1 MALPTYSTMK
11 HHLLPAATYSR
22 LVPRATYHDTATIDE
37 PTIKP
42 QNRSRSA
49 VNIPASLSNLLHLN
63 LNHHTNPTGTHAG
76 SSNNAMLDVQNFN
89 RQTPTYSPTED
100 ISSMYSEIHGA
111 ADWSRLLSPLHPWLR
126 REILKYG
133 EFAQA
138 TYDAFDSNPFS
149 QYGGSCMYGRH
160 RLFEKLGLLRHGYDV
175 TKYLYAMSHVDLPR
189 WLERSLHAEAWSRDS
204 NWMGYVAVSGDEES
218 RRIGCRDIV
227 VSWRG
232 TVVPAEWLED
242 IQGKL
247 ESIESNDQSDI
258 RVEHGFRSIYTSK
271 AETTRYNKLSA
282 SEQVMGEIK
291 RLVKFYQEKG
301 EKVSIT
307 ITGHSLGGALA
318 LLNAYEAASAL
329 PSVPVRVISFGAPR
343 VGNEAFA
350 DRLKELGVKV
360 LRMVVKQDVVPK
372 MPGILFN
379 EGMKMVEKVTGTLDW
394 VYTHV
399 GVELGLNVKT
409 SPYLKN
415 CIDFAGFHNLEIYL
429 HLVDGYVSSKSGFRC
444 EAKRDVALI
453 NKASG
458 MLREEIG
465 IPPCWHQPANRGLV
479 CNPYGRWTMPNR
491 ELEDIP
497 SPYREG
503 YEQLLN

>member
-1 MALPTYSTMK
+1 MALSSYSTIINQQ
-11 HHLLPAATYSR
+11 LSASTYSR
-22 LVPRATYHDTATIDE
+22 LVPRASYHNNTTLDE

-42 QNRSRSA
+42 EKRSNSTI
-49 VNIPASLSNLLHLN
+49 NIPSTLTNLLHLN
-63 LNHHTNPTGTHAG
+63 LNQHSDPNFVSFGNTNNTPHSGRHTPA
-76 SSNNAMLDVQNFN
+76 
-89 RQTPTYSPTED
+89 YSPKED
-100 ISSMYSEIHGA
+100 ISSLYPQIHGS
-111 ADWSRLLSPLHPWLR
+111 ADWSSLLSPLHPWLR

-133 EFAQA
+133 EFTQS

-149 QYGGSCMYGRH
+149 KYGGSCIYGRE
-160 RLFEKLGLLRHGYDV
+160 RMFEKLGLTRHGYNI
-175 TKYLYAMSHVDLPR
+175 TKYLYAMSHIDLPK
-189 WLERSLHAEAWSRDS
+189 WLERSIHAEAWSKDS
-204 NWMGYVAVSGDEES
+204 NWMGYVAVSGEEES

-227 VSWRG
+227 VAWRG
-232 TVVPAEWLED
+232 TVAPAEWLED

-247 ESIESNDQSDI
+247 ESIESTKYDVK
-258 RVEHGFRSIYTSK
+258 VEHGFRSLYTSK
-271 AETTRYNKLSA
+271 SETTRYNKLSA
-282 SEQVMGEIK
+282 SEQVMTEIK

-329 PSVPVRVISFGAPR
+329 PGIPVNVISFGAPR
-343 VGNEAFA
+343 VGNEAFS
-350 DRLKELGVKV
+350 DRLKELGVKA

-379 EGMKMVEKVTGTLDW
+379 EGLKKIEKVTGSLDW

-399 GVELGLNVKT
+399 GIELGLNVKK
-409 SPYLKN
+409 SPYVKN

-429 HLVDGYVSSKSGFRC
+429 HLVDGYVSPKSGFRC

-453 NKASG
+453 NKESG

-465 IPPCWHQPANRGLV
+465 VPACWYQPANRGMV
-479 CNPYGRWTMPNR
+479 CNTYGRWVMPKR
-491 ELEDIP
+491 EPADIP

-503 YEQLLN
+503 HSPVLN